1 MKKILLIFFG
11 LIFLALPVAAEEFQA
26 EVMSV
31 QGNVWMSS
39 EEEER
44 RLLREGDIL
53 NIGDLVETDKN
64 SFVEIAYDSDWQNVT
79 RIEPESRVLIKTL
92 YPIALTMSYGDAFSN
107 LNKLPKDSSFEVQT
121 PTAVAAVRGS
131 VYRTLCRAGT
141 TQVYNF
147 SPSPVS
153 VFGVDAF
160 GQPQVSSQAVLRN
173 SQKVGVAGLGRFLGG
188 PANMNSQELNEGRRI
203 KSFVDGNVRRVIQTR
218 RIGRIQNLGAIER
231 QLGALSPAG
240 RFASGTPMG
249 QALREA
255 EKHTKGKT
263 RSGLRRIRR
272 SLGF

>member
-1 MKKILLIFFG
+1 MKKILIIIAGF
-11 LIFLALPVAAEEFQA
+11 IFLSFPAFAQDFQA

-31 QGNVWMSS
+31 QGDVWMSN

-44 RLLREGDIL
+44 HLLKEGDIL
-53 NIGDLVETDKN
+53 NTGDLVETDKN
-64 SFVEIAYDSDWQNVT
+64 SFIEIAYDSEWNNVT
-79 RIEPESRVLIKTL
+79 RVEPESRVLIKTL

-107 LNKLPKDSSFEVQT
+107 LKKLPKDSSFEVQT

-131 VYRTLCRAGT
+131 VYRTLHRAGA

-160 GQPQVSSQAVLRN
+160 GQPQVSSQAVLRDT
-173 SQKVGVAGLGRFLGG
+173 QKVGVGELGRFLGN
-188 PANMNSQELNEGRRI
+188 PAQMNSQELSEGRRI
-203 KSFVDGNVRRVIQTR
+203 KSFVDSNIRRVIQTR
-218 RIGRIQNLGAIER
+218 RVGRIQSLSSIQR
-231 QLGALSPAG
+231 QLISSSPVG

-263 RSGLRRIRR
+263 RTGLRRIRQ